1 MPATKAARAKTN
13 SKEFDAVYARLCQ
26 ILQKHDDKLSIAVQ
40 KPGTLWMDVT
50 GVSYRGK
57 PLFYG
62 GVRRGKNY
70 VSYYLMPAQM
80 CKNISPELAKRK
92 QGNACFNFTTVD
104 ETLFAELEKLTADG
118 FKNYTP
124 EQFEKMEKSNRK
136 K

>member
-1 MPATKAARAKTN
+1 MPATKAALAKTN
-13 SKEFDAVYARLCQ
+13 SKEFAAVYARLCQ
-26 ILQKHDDKLSIAVQ
+26 ILQKHDDKLSVAVQ

-92 QGNACFNFTTVD
+92 QGKACFNFTAVD

-124 EQFEKMEKSNRK
+124 EQFEKMEKSKRK

>member
-1 MPATKAARAKTN
+1 MAATKEAHSKMQ

-26 ILQKHDDKLSIAVQ
+26 ILQKHNDKLSIAVH
-40 KPGTLWMDVT
+40 KPGTLWMDLT

-57 PLFYG
+57 PLFYA
-62 GVRRGKNY
+62 GVRLGKNY
-70 VSYYLMPAQM
+70 VSYYLMPAYM

-92 QGNACFNFTTVD
+92 QGKACFNFTAVD
-104 ETLFAELEKLTADG
+104 EKLFAELEKLTADG
-118 FKNYTP
+118 FKNFTP

>member
-26 ILQKHDDKLSIAVQ
+26 ILQKHDDKLSVAVQ

-50 GVSYRGK
+50 GVSYRNK

-70 VSYYLMPAQM
+70 VSYYLMPAHM

-92 QGNACFNFTTVD
+92 QGNACFNFTAVD
-104 ETLFAELEKLTADG
+104 EKLFAELEKLTADG

>member
-1 MPATKAARAKTN
+1 MPATKASRAKTH
-13 SKEFDAVYARLCQ
+13 SKEFDAVYSRLCQ
-26 ILQKHDDKLSIAVQ
+26 ILQKHDDELSIAVQ

-70 VSYYLMPAQM
+70 VSYYLMPAYM

-92 QGNACFNFTTVD
+92 QGKACFNFTAVD
-104 ETLFAELEKLTADG
+104 EKLFAELEKLTADG

-124 EQFEKMEKSNRK
+124 EQFEKMEKSKRK

>member
-26 ILQKHDDKLSIAVQ
+26 ILQKHDDKLSVAVQ

-50 GVSYRGK
+50 GVSYRSK

-70 VSYYLMPAQM
+70 VSYYLMPAYM

-92 QGNACFNFTTVD
+92 QGKACFNFTAMD

-124 EQFEKMEKSNRK
+124 EHIEKMGKSNRK